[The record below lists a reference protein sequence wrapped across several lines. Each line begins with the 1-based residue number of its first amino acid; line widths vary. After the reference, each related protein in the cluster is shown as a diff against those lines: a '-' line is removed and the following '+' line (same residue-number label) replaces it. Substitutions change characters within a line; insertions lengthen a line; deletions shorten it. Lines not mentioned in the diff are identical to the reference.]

1 LILAYFILVTT
12 TGWLSVNLSQG
23 TFIYRTNLG
32 ETVNKGI
39 EGFVNLNARL
49 FDVDALYG
57 NLDVLQ
63 R

>member
-12 TGWLSVNLSQG
+12 TGGGISG

-39 EGFVNLNARL
+39 EGFVNLNVTVYL
-49 FDVDALYG
+49 MLMLCMVM
-57 NLDVLQ
+57 
-63 R
+63 

>member
-1 LILAYFILVTT
+1 MTIK
-12 TGWLSVNLSQG
+12 WS

-39 EGFVNLNARL
+39 EGFVNLNVTRL

-57 NLDVLQ
+57 M
-63 R
+63 